1 MTDPIRPVKD
11 AQGQPMG
18 VVHRDVTPANAA
30 AREQRPSSAAE
41 LSALFT
47 AAAAVAPASEA
58 EVSTW
63 VQALMVEVG
72 ELKPR
77 SEESTRSV
85 EAPTA
90 PR

>member
-1 MTDPIRPVKD
+1 MYTE
-11 AQGQPMG
+11 
-18 VVHRDVTPANAA
+18 RDGNTLAHAA
-30 AREQRPSSAAE
+30 AVAAIERSSSAAE

-47 AAAAVAPASEA
+47 TAAASEA

-63 VQALMVEVG
+63 VQALMVELG